1 MSKVN
6 IIYWSGT
13 GNTESMANLIAEGV
27 KEKGA
32 EVNVLNVS
40 EASADDVK
48 NADVVLLGSPAMGVE
63 VIEEEEMDP
72 FVESI
77 SSFVS
82 GKRIGLF
89 GSYGWGDG
97 EWMRNWVKRMEDYG
111 ADVLNEGLIVNE
123 APEGEKEEDCKN
135 FGRQVLDE

>member
-13 GNTESMANLIAEGV
+13 GNTESMANLIAEGA

-32 EVNVLNVS
+32 EVNVLRVS
-40 EASADDVK
+40 EASPDDVK
-48 NADVVLLGSPAMGVE
+48 NADIVLFGSPAMGVE

-72 FVESI
+72 FIESI
-77 SSFVS
+77 SSWVS
-82 GKRIGLF
+82 GKKVGLF

-111 ADVLNEGLIVNE
+111 ANVLNEGLIVQE
-123 APEGEKEEDCKN
+123 APEGETEEECKN
-135 FGRQVLDE
+135 FGRQVLNE